1 MIVREDNIAA
11 FILSSVL
18 KVRLAPPF
26 YGFVMHGKD
35 GFPYGAFAFTNYSG
49 PNVELSICCNRR
61 PTVSDIRGIARLAF
75 GQMRARRITVHTKAS
90 NVRAQAACKALG
102 MRFECV
108 AKDYYEDDDAHCY
121 ALLASEQKLIR
132 TNPNEQFSA

>member
-1 MIVREDNIAA
+1 MIAREDQVAA

-18 KVRLAPPF
+18 KIRLAPPF
-26 YGFVMHGKD
+26 YGFVMTGDD

-49 PNVELSICCNRR
+49 PNVELSICASKRLGLGD
-61 PTVSDIRGIARLAF
+61 VRGIARLAF
-75 GQMRARRITVHTKAS
+75 NEMKARRITVHTKAS
-90 NVRAQAACKALG
+90 NTRAQAACRALG

-108 AKDYYEDDDAHCY
+108 AKDFYEDDDAHCY